1 MTLSGNCN
9 TNVYGQI
16 SPLPLTP
23 ERSPHIYI
31 ISHVYTHMQYV
42 HVFKQHKKNNKM
54 KKRNEYQRTQ
64 TLGSGDWFIKSQT
77 LEHPWTCD
85 AFNMK
90 LKTET
95 RKLNR
100 LQQFSW
106 RRSWKSY
113 NIRALALALSRYRRR
128 RWALC
133 PSKSGGILLVV
144 REWGCLPGKALQHNL
159 L

>member
-1 MTLSGNCN
+1 MTLAGNCN
-9 TNVYGQI
+9 TNVYGQRT
-16 SPLPLTP
+16 SLTP

-31 ISHVYTHMQYV
+31 ISHVYTHMKYVYV
-42 HVFKQHKKNNKM
+42 HVFKEHQKNNKL
-54 KKRNEYQRTQ
+54 KKRNEYQTTQ

-100 LQQFSW
+100 LQQFSC

-113 NIRALALALSRYRRR
+113 NIIALALALSRYRRR

-133 PSKSGGILLVV
+133 PSKSGGILSVV
-144 REWGCLPGKALQHNL
+144 REWGCLPRKALQHNL